1 MLSGTAS
8 ARSFG
13 KLWHAG
19 LWAAVGHRDGV
30 GVGTGHTAGAG
41 QKWKRLGGVGKKG
54 DEMQKWERLGKEG
67 RDRKRTRT
75 KVCDRTIWLVVGWW
89 QRGISVGTGVLEPLE
104 KSRNGKE
111 HIAQE

>member
-8 ARSFG
+8 ARSVG

-19 LWAAVGHRDGV
+19 LWAAVGHRVGV

-41 QKWKRLGGVGKKG
+41 QKWKSLGGVGKKG

-75 KVCDRTIWLVVGWW
+75 KVCARTI
-89 QRGISVGTGVLEPLE
+89 
-104 KSRNGKE
+104 
-111 HIAQE
+111 